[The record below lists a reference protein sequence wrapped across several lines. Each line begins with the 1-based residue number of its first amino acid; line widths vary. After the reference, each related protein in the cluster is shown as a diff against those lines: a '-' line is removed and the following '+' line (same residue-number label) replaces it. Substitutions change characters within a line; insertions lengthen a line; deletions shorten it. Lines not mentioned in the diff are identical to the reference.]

1 MTIETLLTASVD
13 RVVLR
18 REVPKAGTAWGLIYT
33 AAKALQS
40 GKLSDVQRANRL
52 FEEKIADGSVTL
64 YANPDQMEMLD
75 WASAELEK
83 FQSGEY
89 MAIKERK
96 QLDVVAQR
104 VADFNRAA
112 RANSKYEF

>member
-1 MTIETLLTASVD
+1 VTIETLLAASVD

-18 REVPKAGTAWGLIYT
+18 REVVKAGTVYGLIYT

-40 GKLSDVQRANRL
+40 QKLSEVQRANKL
-52 FEEKIADGSVTL
+52 FEQKIADGSVTL

-83 FQSGEY
+83 FSTGEY
-89 MAIKERK
+89 MATKERK

-104 VADFNRAA
+104 IADFNRAA
-112 RANSKYEF
+112 AASSKYEF